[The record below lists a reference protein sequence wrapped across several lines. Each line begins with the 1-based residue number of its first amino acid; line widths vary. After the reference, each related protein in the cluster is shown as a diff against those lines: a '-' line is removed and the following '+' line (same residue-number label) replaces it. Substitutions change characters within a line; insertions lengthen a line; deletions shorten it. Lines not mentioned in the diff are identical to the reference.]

1 MAESTKHA
9 SKWANDLRIKRQP
22 VTKPTRLC
30 EKPGC
35 EAAGEHRA
43 PKSRT
48 ALNEYYWFCMDHV
61 REYNLS
67 WDYFRGMSPGEVD
80 AYQRAAIVGLR
91 PTWKLG
97 ERSAGPNAK
106 LQFYF
111 RGAYIDPSIV
121 FSDGPH
127 SIPGDGPGDKRKVNE
142 EKTERKR
149 SKMQLAALE
158 TLHLDPDAT
167 LQDIKS
173 RFKELVKRFHPD
185 ANGGDRG
192 AEERLRQV
200 IKAYGQLRSSGYT

>member
-1 MAESTKHA
+1 MGEDTRYA
-9 SKWANDLRIKRQP
+9 SKWANDLRVKRQP
-22 VTKPTRLC
+22 VTRPARLC

-48 ALNEYYWFCMDHV
+48 ALNDYYWFCLDHV

-67 WDYFRGMSPGEVD
+67 WDYFRGMSPGEVE
-80 AYQRAAIVGLR
+80 AYQRAALTGLR

-97 ERSAGPNAK
+97 DRSAGTATRLNAY
-106 LQFYF
+106 L
-111 RGAYIDPSIV
+111 REAYVDPSVV
-121 FSDGPH
+121 FN
-127 SIPGDGPGDKRKVNE
+127 DGPGQDPGRTADKRSVNPDMG
-142 EKTERKR
+142 ERRR

-158 TLHLDPDAT
+158 TLHLDPEASM
-167 LQDIKS
+167 QDVKL
-173 RFKELVKRFHPD
+173 RFKELVKRYHPD

-200 IKAYGQLRSSGYT
+200 IKAYAQLRSSGYT